1 MKNDVVIFTTPGCT
15 SCARAKAFLEEHRVP
30 FVERNLA
37 VDSRAMEELVSLG
50 ARRLPVVRVG
60 SRMTSGFDAAVL
72 EALLQLGRE
81 DA

>member
-15 SCARAKAFLEEHRVP
+15 SCARAKAFLEEHGVP

-37 VDSRAMEELVSLG
+37 VDSRAMEELVALG

-60 SRMTSGFDAAVL
+60 GEMMSGFDPAAL
-72 EALLQLGRE
+72 QALLQPERE